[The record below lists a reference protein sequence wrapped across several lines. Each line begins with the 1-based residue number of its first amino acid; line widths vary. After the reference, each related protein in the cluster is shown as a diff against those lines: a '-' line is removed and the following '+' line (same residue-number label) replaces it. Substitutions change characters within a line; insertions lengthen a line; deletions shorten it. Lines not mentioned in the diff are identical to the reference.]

1 MLGSR
6 CGKASKTKVILTGM
20 SSIDPNRASGN
31 PNPGP
36 VKPKVDRGASLA
48 RSARFKYWVFG
59 ALGIGIFASVVD
71 HGSVNVAL
79 PTIASE
85 FDTDLPT
92 IQWVVII
99 YALTIAALLLPMG
112 RLSDLI
118 GRKKVYIAGTMVM
131 ALGAVLSGLAPSLEI
146 MFPSRVLQG
155 VGAAMT
161 QGTGMAIIIAAFPA
175 NEKGRA
181 IGLFMTMVGV
191 GAVAGPAVGG
201 VMVDAFGWRVVF
213 FLTLPLEVIG
223 VAATAWVMRGWP
235 EVQETRGARFDWL
248 GAALST
254 GFLVVLLLAMTTG
267 NKAGWL
273 SPPII
278 AAFTGAVAM
287 LAAFIW
293 WELRTDAPM
302 LDLRLFKGKTFTLG
316 VSAAFL
322 TFLGSSAVLF
332 MMPFYL
338 QNILGYSAKTAGFV
352 VVPGALCMALLG
364 TLSGVLSDRF
374 GWRPFTVG
382 GLAFSA
388 TGLFMLSR
396 VTEDSSLWMVVPAL
410 MLMSSGMGIFYS
422 PNSSSVMNAV
432 GIARYGVVSGFLNL
446 VRNAANVTSIA
457 FATIIV
463 TATMA
468 SLGFESS
475 LEAVRGDAEGVGH
488 AFTVGLRYAFL
499 TMMGIVLVS
508 MTLSAFQPNHAV
520 EQDPPGLGE
529 PEESQAEV

>member
-1 MLGSR
+1 
-6 CGKASKTKVILTGM
+6 M
-20 SSIDPNRASGN
+20 SSIDPKPGSGSPNRDSGN
-31 PNPGP
+31 PSADSGT
-36 VKPKVDRGASLA
+36 SLS
-48 RSARFKYWVFG
+48 RSPSFKYWVFG
-59 ALGIGIFASVVD
+59 ALAIGIFASVVD

-85 FDTDLPT
+85 FNTDLST

-112 RLSDLI
+112 RLSDLV
-118 GRKKVYIAGTMVM
+118 GRKKIYIAGTMVM

-161 QGTGMAIIIAAFPA
+161 QGTGMAIITSVFPA

-201 VMVDAFGWRVVF
+201 MVVDAFGWRVVF
-213 FLTLPLEVIG
+213 FLTLPLELIG
-223 VAATAWVMRGWP
+223 VAATVWVMRGWS
-235 EVQETRGARFDWL
+235 EAQEARGARFDWW

-254 GFLVVLLLAMTTG
+254 GVLVVLLLAMTTG

-278 AAFTGAVAM
+278 VAFAGAVAM
-287 LAAFIW
+287 LAAFVW

-316 VSAAFL
+316 ITAGFL

-332 MMPFYL
+332 MMPFYM
-338 QNILGYSAKTAGFV
+338 QNVLGYSAKTAGFV
-352 VVPGALCMALLG
+352 VVPGALCMAVLG
-364 TLSGVLSDRF
+364 TVSGVLSDRF

-382 GLAFSA
+382 GLASSA
-388 TGLFMLSR
+388 VGLFILSR

-410 MLMSSGMGIFYS
+410 MLMSAGMGTFYS

-468 SLGFESS
+468 SLGYESS

-499 TMMGIVLVS
+499 AMMVIVLVS
-508 MTLSAFQPNHAV
+508 MALSALQPNRV
-520 EQDPPGLGE
+520 VV
-529 PEESQAEV
+529 PETSGDLEETKVKA

>member
-1 MLGSR
+1 
-6 CGKASKTKVILTGM
+6 M
-20 SSIDPNRASGN
+20 SSSDPIAGRGTSLTQS
-31 PNPGP
+31 
-36 VKPKVDRGASLA
+36 PK
-48 RSARFKYWVFG
+48 FKYWVFG
-59 ALGIGIFASVVD
+59 ALAIGIFASVVD

-112 RLSDLI
+112 RLSDLV
-118 GRKKVYIAGTMVM
+118 GRKKIYITGMVVV
-131 ALGAVLSGLAPSLEI
+131 ALGAVLSGLSPSLELL
-146 MFPSRVLQG
+146 FPFRVLQG

-161 QGTGMAIIIAAFPA
+161 QGTGMAIITSVFPA

-191 GAVAGPAVGG
+191 GAVAGPAIGG
-201 VMVDAFGWRVVF
+201 IAVDAFGWRVVF
-213 FLTLPLEVIG
+213 FLTLPLVAVG
-223 VAATAWVMRGWP
+223 VAATAWVLRGWS
-235 EVQETRGARFDWL
+235 EVRETGHARFDWW

-254 GFLVVLLLAMTTG
+254 GILVALLLGMTTG

-278 AAFTGAVAM
+278 ATFGGAIAM
-287 LAAFIW
+287 LVAFVW
-293 WELRTDAPM
+293 WELRANAPM
-302 LDLRLFKGKTFTLG
+302 LDLRLFKGRTFTLG

-338 QNILGYSAKTAGFV
+338 QNVLGYSAKTAGFV
-352 VVPGALCMALLG
+352 VVPGALCMAVLG
-364 TLSGVLSDRF
+364 TVSGVLSDRF

-382 GLAFSA
+382 GLASSA
-388 TGLFMLSR
+388 VGLLILSP
-396 VTEDSSLWMVVPAL
+396 VTENSSLWMVVPAL

-432 GIARYGVVSGFLNL
+432 GQAKYGVVSGFLNL
-446 VRNAANVTSIA
+446 TRNAANVTSIA

-463 TATMA
+463 TTTMA
-468 SLGFESS
+468 SLGFEPS
-475 LEAVRGDAEGVGH
+475 LEAVREDSAVVGH

-499 TMMGIVLVS
+499 TMAGIVLAA
-508 MTLSAFQPNHAV
+508 MTLSAFQPSRV
-520 EQDPPGLGE
+520 EATE
-529 PEESQAEV
+529 PAEPSDLEESKAEI